1 MAVAD
6 APTVLPPTPETC
18 DHPAPVTGVMA
29 HEFAHYEGAVGPEGL
44 RRTVTFYG
52 PIVGGLPIRAWHC
65 EQCGLLKL
73 SYPDGRTEERR
84 LFPGPQPG
92 LLAAATPVAT
102 ERVHY
107 GMQARVSG
115 LTGQPAFIE
124 QLTGGESTMREF
136 RFPTITL
143 PVWDAIT
150 WITVLGMVA
159 VVFGLLLAGLFAT
172 LSYSTPNVELPL
184 VLTILGIFLGVMAL
198 RLIVAAI
205 RHFAPAEPITP
216 SLAVLMRGKP
226 ELDGLTKTIVFL
238 LGLCVTGLFFTAILA
253 TYTYST
259 PGALLPVLVISLASA
274 IVAIVIK
281 LVDVTVR
288 HFSGK

>member
-1 MAVAD
+1 
-6 APTVLPPTPETC
+6 
-18 DHPAPVTGVMA
+18 
-29 HEFAHYEGAVGPEGL
+29 
-44 RRTVTFYG
+44 
-52 PIVGGLPIRAWHC
+52 
-65 EQCGLLKL
+65 
-73 SYPDGRTEERR
+73 
-84 LFPGPQPG
+84 
-92 LLAAATPVAT
+92 
-102 ERVHY
+102 
-107 GMQARVSG
+107 
-115 LTGQPAFIE
+115 
-124 QLTGGESTMREF
+124 MREF

-159 VVFGLLLAGLFAT
+159 VVFGLFLAGLFAT
-172 LSYSTPNVELPL
+172 LAYSTPSVELPL
-184 VLTILGIFLGVMAL
+184 ALSILGIFVGVMAL
-198 RLIVAAI
+198 RLVVAAI
-205 RHFAPAEPITP
+205 RHFAPAEPLTP
-216 SLAVLMRGKP
+216 SLAVLLRGKP

-274 IVAIVIK
+274 IVAIAIK